1 MEKTKADGKYD
12 KPDVVERLKKDLVA
26 LDVQACYNFIKQL
39 EPIEFSWKNSSPGKH
54 FGFSA
59 QKVKDLMEKLG
70 FDSDEYGL
78 VIESEH
84 LKNGEDDN
92 MDTELALGYNELIA
106 PIISALQKVMQE
118 VEELKK
124 R

>member
-1 MEKTKADGKYD
+1 MEK
-12 KPDVVERLKKDLVA
+12 
-26 LDVQACYNFIKQL
+26 
-39 EPIEFSWKNSSPGKH
+39 S
-54 FGFSA
+54 
-59 QKVKDLMEKLG
+59 G

-84 LKNGEDDN
+84 LKNGEDDD

-118 VEELKK
+118 VEELK
-124 R
+124 RDRR